1 MDEMYLIPANSKKSK
16 LFFGMFR
23 GRDLGIFATGVA
35 ITFIFMMAGF
45 TKDIVQVII
54 TILPAGICALLVM
67 PVPNYHNV
75 LVAITNV
82 IKYFTNPRKFYW
94 RGWRIYDDDDFK

>member
-1 MDEMYLIPANSKKSK
+1 MDDMYLIPANSKKSK
-16 LFFGMFR
+16 LIFGMFR
-23 GRDLGIFATGVA
+23 WPDLILFGVGVL
-35 ITFIFMMAGF
+35 ITFIFIMAGF
-45 TKDIVQVII
+45 TKDITQVII

-82 IKYFTNPRKFYW
+82 IKYFTNPRRFYW
-94 RGWRIYDDDDFK
+94 KGWRIYDDNDFK